1 MMEILGND
9 KTVRRMVA
17 WTLALV
23 TVLFLISGFGITSAD
38 TVTPLTFGVF
48 GKSFSYI
55 IHTYLWGPFVILFLL
70 HIYLNSKKGLCK

>member
-1 MMEILGND
+1 MND
-9 KTVRRMVA
+9 KAARRMVA

-23 TVLFLISGFGITSAD
+23 TILFMVSGFGITSPD
-38 TVTPLTFGVF
+38 IITPASFGVF

-55 IHTYLWGPFVILFLL
+55 LHTYLWGPFIVLFLL